1 MGPQSH
7 FLVQRWRTVTK
18 RVIFVWFLE
27 WDFFVIYG
35 VLLVGFMQDTKK
47 TKISQIITIFLE
59 GLFIKAQ
66 DPIHWS
72 RAALD
77 KGLASASC
85 ATAVSGRA
93 SGCPH
98 SLSSR
103 TTPNGTPASRAGGSL
118 SCASRWSSG
127 IPCGFCVTGHQG
139 LPFRFKRK
147 SWNPRNGFPDGLP
160 VFEFSDW
167 DLNSNSKNS
176 KPELP
181 GGKPVILT
189 GKCRKIWK
197 NSGKSPSHMKK
208 FENLAEFPLIMCILT
223 VYNV

>member
-1 MGPQSH
+1 MVYFQWVLCKILRRQNFPNNYNILRGSFHKSSRSNPLRPCG
-7 FLVQRWRTVTK
+7 FGQRPRL
-18 RVIFVWFLE
+18 R
-27 WDFFVIYG
+27 
-35 VLLVGFMQDTKK
+35 
-47 TKISQIITIFLE
+47 
-59 GLFIKAQ
+59 
-66 DPIHWS
+66 PP
-72 RAALD
+72 
-77 KGLASASC
+77 ASC
-85 ATAVSGRA
+85 ATADGPQA
-93 SGCPH
+93 SGGRGGGCPR
-98 SLSSR
+98 SLR

-181 GGKPVILT
+181 GGKPVLPSGKPVILT
-189 GKCRKIWK
+189 RKCRKIWK

-208 FENLAEFPLIMCILT
+208 LENLAEFPLIMCILT